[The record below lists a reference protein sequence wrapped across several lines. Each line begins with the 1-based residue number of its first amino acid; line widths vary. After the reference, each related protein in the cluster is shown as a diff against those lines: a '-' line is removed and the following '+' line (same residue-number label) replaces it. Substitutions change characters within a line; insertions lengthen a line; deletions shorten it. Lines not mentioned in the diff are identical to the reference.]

1 MVYALQG
8 EHELG
13 RNESRLGE
21 LLDSRDYCKLHIVL
35 HYVARFMG
43 SGRGPGA
50 FPVWPVGVVG
60 NDTAGRQIL
69 TEMSAAGMDTQ
80 FVRTHP
86 VLKTPFSVCFMYPDG
101 SGGNIT
107 SSNSAAGALSVDDL
121 GAASPYMKAAGAR
134 GVALCVPEVPLELR
148 RNFLEIA
155 SVCGNYRVCSFVLGE
170 IKEAQRMGLL
180 ALTDLLALN
189 QEEASAV
196 LGDDPG
202 HVLDDGLLAEYAANL
217 TASRPRL
224 RMIVSA
230 GRKGAYGF
238 EGGSSQF
245 CPAPVLQPMST
256 AGAGDA
262 LLAGAV
268 CGLAAGLP
276 FIEPSKRGNTFS
288 GLTLQTALDLGVLNA
303 SFSVT
308 SPHTIHPDAVLENL
322 FAFAASHGA
331 SVSDSLRSACCE
343 CEQVSPESVPDS
355 T

>member
-43 SGRGPGA
+43 SGRGPGS

-60 NDTAGRQIL
+60 NDAAGRQIL
-69 TEMSAAGMDTQ
+69 TEMGAAGMDTQ
-80 FVRTHP
+80 FVRIHP
-86 VLKTPFSVCFMYPDG
+86 ALKTPFSVCFMYPDG

-148 RNFLEIA
+148 RDFLELA
-155 SVCGNYRVCSFVLGE
+155 SDCGNYRVCSFVLGE

-196 LGDDPG
+196 LGDGPG
-202 HVLDDGLLAEYAANL
+202 HVLDEGLLTERAVEL
-217 TASRPRL
+217 TATRPRL

-238 EGGSSQF
+238 ECGSSQF

-262 LLAGAV
+262 LLAGVV
-268 CGLAAGLP
+268 CGLAVGLP
-276 FIEPSKRGNTFS
+276 FIKRNESGSSFS
-288 GLTLQTALDLGVLNA
+288 GRILRTALDFGVLNA

-308 SPHTIHPDAVLENL
+308 SPHTIHPDAVLKKL
-322 FAFAASHGA
+322 FAFAESHGA
-331 SVSDSLRSACCE
+331 PISDSLRFACYE
-343 CEQVSPESVPDS
+343 CEQMSPESVPDS
-355 T
+355 R